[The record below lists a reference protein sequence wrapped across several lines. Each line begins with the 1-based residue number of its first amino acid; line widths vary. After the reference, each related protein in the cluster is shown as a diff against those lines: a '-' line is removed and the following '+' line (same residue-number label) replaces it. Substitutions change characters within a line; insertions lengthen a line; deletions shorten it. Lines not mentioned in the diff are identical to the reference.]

1 LRVSLF
7 VLLFACFATTASA
20 ESQCR
25 VMDPT
30 GTQLNVR
37 TSPNGKIIDTLP
49 HRILVA
55 VVDETLDLKHRT
67 WVFIKRGTDDE
78 PIGWV
83 YRDYISCQ

>member
-1 LRVSLF
+1 MEINLRVSFL
-7 VLLFACFATTASA
+7 VLLFACLTTTASA

-49 HRILVA
+49 NRMLVA
-55 VVDETLDLKHRT
+55 VVDQTVDPKRRT
-67 WVFIKRGTDDE
+67 WVFIKRGTDDQ
-78 PIGWV
+78 PIG
-83 YRDYISCQ
+83 